1 MEGSKWE
8 DVLGDLELRAEG
20 RLILNF
26 YDLQIKLETGFI
38 LAQRGKNSI
47 HTGHVDKKWKYLTEL

>member
-26 YDLQIKLETGFI
+26 YDLQVKLETGFI

-47 HTGHVDKKWKYLTEL
+47 HTGHVDEKCKYLTEL